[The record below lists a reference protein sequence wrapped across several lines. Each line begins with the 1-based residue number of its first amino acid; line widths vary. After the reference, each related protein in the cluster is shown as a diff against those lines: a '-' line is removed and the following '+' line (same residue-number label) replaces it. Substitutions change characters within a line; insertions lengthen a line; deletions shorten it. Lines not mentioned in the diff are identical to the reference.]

1 MHNFVLLF
9 AFLAAYAANLAFL
22 ASFSY
27 ENTIQNTDIQEIESI
42 HSMFLSSYRN
52 MSGSLGEWEM
62 LWAHEPQAS
71 VSTAFLSSLKLSWVF
86 LWLNRNTENMF
97 CLSFRKQ
104 HDEKKG
110 NNFFTLIINKEN
122 LFSRHHYVNSLCWFC
137 ISIEL

>member
-86 LWLNRNTENMF
+86 LWLNRNMEFFSQKVLQQMVLL
-97 CLSFRKQ
+97 LS
-104 HDEKKG
+104 G
-110 NNFFTLIINKEN
+110 
-122 LFSRHHYVNSLCWFC
+122 WFC
-137 ISIEL
+137 HVFIELIKNQTSSTAK